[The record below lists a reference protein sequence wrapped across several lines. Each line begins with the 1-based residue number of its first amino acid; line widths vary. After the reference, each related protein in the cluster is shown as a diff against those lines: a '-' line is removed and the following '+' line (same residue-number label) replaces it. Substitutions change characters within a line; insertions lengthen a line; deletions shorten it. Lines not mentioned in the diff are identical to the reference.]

1 MTKFFLQSLVAH
13 LANIMALESTYNVKI
28 DVSAKT
34 GVV

>member
-13 LANIMALESTYNVKI
+13 LANIMALESNNVKI
-28 DVSAKT
+28 DVSART